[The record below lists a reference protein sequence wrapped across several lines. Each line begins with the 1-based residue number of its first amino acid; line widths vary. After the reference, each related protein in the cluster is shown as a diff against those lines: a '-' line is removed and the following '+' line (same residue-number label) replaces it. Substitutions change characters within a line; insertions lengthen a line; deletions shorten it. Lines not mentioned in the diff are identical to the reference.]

1 MASDEISAKI
11 TKIIESTPEWLRHDL
26 TSKEVLT
33 RARAEETLS
42 SMIAAA
48 LNPLKD

>member
-11 TKIIESTPEWLRHDL
+11 TKVIESAPEWLRHDL
-26 TSKEVLT
+26 TSKDVLI

-42 SMIAAA
+42 AMITAA